1 MKFRI
6 SNFERSKATQA
17 THLPLQKIGQFRIFL
32 ASLLLTIAIPAHGGD
47 PGSRASEPLVEIS
60 AVDPTIVIDLR
71 YATARNV
78 FGHPIYPPGARAVI
92 RQSVA
97 DRLKYVQLY
106 LRARGYGL
114 KIWDAFRP
122 FNAQGALWAYSK
134 SARFVADPENG
145 HALHTWGAA
154 VDATLVDARGH
165 DVPMPSDFDCFS
177 SIASFNYQGADQ
189 TIRKDLDLL
198 YRAMATAGF
207 KGMRSEWWHFV
218 SPDWAE
224 FARVTPDQ
232 ARIFTGQK

>member
-1 MKFRI
+1 MNPR
-6 SNFERSKATQA
+6 
-17 THLPLQKIGQFRIFL
+17 LL
-32 ASLLLTIAIPAHGGD
+32 AAVGLLLFSVPLHAGE

-71 YATARNV
+71 YASSRNL
-78 FGHPIYPPGARAVI
+78 FGHPIYPAGARAVV

-97 DRLKYVQLY
+97 DRLKFAQAY

-122 FNAQGALWAYSK
+122 FNAQGALWAFAK

-154 VDATLVDARGH
+154 VDATLVDAHGH
-165 DVPMPSDFDCFS
+165 EVPMPSDFDTFS
-177 SIASFNYQGADQ
+177 PTAALHYQGSDEKVRA
-189 TIRKDLDLL
+189 DLDMLIHGMG
-198 YRAMATAGF
+198 AAGF

-218 SPDWAE
+218 APDWSE
-224 FARVTPDQ
+224 FAVVTPEQ
-232 ARIFTGQK
+232 AREFAPGN